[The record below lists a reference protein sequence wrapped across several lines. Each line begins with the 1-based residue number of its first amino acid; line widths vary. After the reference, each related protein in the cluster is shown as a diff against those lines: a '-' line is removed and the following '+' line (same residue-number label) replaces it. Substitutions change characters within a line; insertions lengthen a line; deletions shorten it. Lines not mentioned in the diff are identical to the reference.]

1 MDRTGKINFKEILF
15 HMHPWY
21 LIRDDQTFCE
31 NNQRLRAVK
40 NRKHFCNKKLAGS
53 VNACHDHIYTFVNF
67 NLFQLEPYLSFLS
80 IYQTN
85 KLVAEY
91 CVIYA

>member
-1 MDRTGKINFKEILF
+1 MDRTGRVNFKEILF

-40 NRKHFCNKKLAGS
+40 NRKYFRKKNSL
-53 VNACHDHIYTFVNF
+53 VDACHDHIYTSVNFIRVVLHF
-67 NLFQLEPYLSFLS
+67 NLFQLQPYLSFLS

-85 KLVAEY
+85 
-91 CVIYA
+91 